1 MSALAATRF
10 ASSGRSMMRGT
21 TMAARMPRIAT
32 TTRTSMRVKP
42 FCLPGEGRGPISSF
56 TLLPYQRIQL
66 EDRQQDRQHDHE
78 HHAAHGEDHRGLE
91 ERGEGLQARGDVV
104 LLRARGAL
112 ERLVEAPA
120 GLAARDEVHHHRR
133 KGPVACKARASG
145 MPSRTPRAAVAS

>member
-1 MSALAATRF
+1 MSAFAATRF

-32 TTRTSMRVKP
+32 TTSTSIRVNP
-42 FCLPGEGRGPISSF
+42 VFLFTSLPDE
-56 TLLPYQRIQL
+56 RIQL

-78 HHAAHGEDHRGLE
+78 DHAAHGEDHRRLE

-112 ERLVEAPA
+112 EGLVEPPA
-120 GLAARDEVHHHRR
+120 RLAARDEMH
-133 KGPVACKARASG
+133 
-145 MPSRTPRAAVAS
+145 